1 MKARKNIIAVTL
13 LSVCGT
19 YTFGS
24 QQLGS
29 LEQGSD
35 KLMSEEHRQ
44 AVRKIVVLPAPSPA
58 GNAITGSYQKETD
71 GLIDGIDKGRA
82 LGTIS
87 KDVGGIPINIPI
99 PVLQFP
105 LAIFGGMSGG
115 IKRQI
120 QDFRDALTEDL
131 AESASSPLS
140 NDALATDVFWR
151 LRESPQVDPKIFALT
166 TPIPEDTDAV
176 LYVTFSDSSINVE
189 GEEATITFSATATLR
204 RVSDG
209 RDLYENRIHY
219 EDTDLLTN
227 WTKND
232 KAAWRDYS
240 NFARHY
246 IGREIAAEL
255 YERVEVEQELLPE
268 ESENVSRIKK
278 NDWQGVTKS
287 TTPTLA
293 WNYELASGDAQ
304 ADWVATIDP
313 ENISYEVEIYD
324 LHRLVY
330 VAKGL
335 EESKHMVDVPLEA
348 CKNYR
353 WSVRPSFLI
362 DGNVRF
368 GEWMRSNPD
377 AANGNSGKAA
387 SVAAAYIYDFASL
400 EIKCGR

>member
-1 MKARKNIIAVTL
+1 MNAEKTIAVILISAWTA
-13 LSVCGT
+13 SA
-19 YTFGS
+19 FGI
-24 QQLGS
+24 QLLGS
-29 LEQGSD
+29 LERGSD

-44 AVRKIVVLPAPSPA
+44 AVKKIVVLPASSPA
-58 GNAITGSYQKETD
+58 GGAITGSYQKETD

-82 LGTIS
+82 QGTIS
-87 KDVGGIPINIPI
+87 KEVSGIPINIPI
-99 PVLQFP
+99 PILQFP
-105 LAIFGGMSGG
+105 LAVFGGMSGG

-120 QDFRDALTEDL
+120 QDFRDALTKDL
-131 AESASSPLS
+131 AESANSPLS

-151 LRESPQVDPKIFALT
+151 LRESPQVDPKVFALT

-176 LYVTFSDSSINVE
+176 LYVTFSESAINVE
-189 GEEATITFSATATLR
+189 GKEATLTFSATATLR

-209 RDLYENRIHY
+209 KDLYENRIHY
-219 EDTDLLTN
+219 RDTDLLED

-246 IGREIAAEL
+246 VGREIAAQL
-255 YERVEVEQELLPE
+255 YERVEVEQELRPE

-278 NDWQGVTKS
+278 NEWLGVTKS

-293 WNYELASGDAQ
+293 WDYHLGSGETQ
-304 ADWVATIDP
+304 AKWAAAVNPADIV
-313 ENISYEVEIYD
+313 YEVEIYD
-324 LHRLVY
+324 MHRLVY
-330 VAKGL
+330 VAKGV
-335 EESKHMVDVPLEA
+335 EESEHTVDMPLEA
-348 CKNYR
+348 CGNYR

-362 DGNVRF
+362 DGKVRF
-368 GEWMRSNPD
+368 GEWMRSDPD

-400 EIKCGR
+400 EIKCGH

>member
-1 MKARKNIIAVTL
+1 M
-13 LSVCGT
+13 
-19 YTFGS
+19 
-24 QQLGS
+24 
-29 LEQGSD
+29 
-35 KLMSEEHRQ
+35 
-44 AVRKIVVLPAPSPA
+44 
-58 GNAITGSYQKETD
+58 
-71 GLIDGIDKGRA
+71 
-82 LGTIS
+82 
-87 KDVGGIPINIPI
+87 
-99 PVLQFP
+99 
-105 LAIFGGMSGG
+105 
-115 IKRQI
+115 
-120 QDFRDALTEDL
+120 ED
-131 AESASSPLS
+131 
-140 NDALATDVFWR
+140 D
-151 LRESPQVDPKIFALT
+151 
-166 TPIPEDTDAV
+166 
-176 LYVTFSDSSINVE
+176 
-189 GEEATITFSATATLR
+189 EATITFSATATLR

-219 EDTDLLTN
+219 QDTDSLTN

-278 NDWQGVTKS
+278 NDWQGVTKA

-293 WNYELASGDAQ
+293 WSYKLGNGDSQ
-304 ADWVATIDP
+304 AAWAAAINPAEIV
-313 ENISYEVEIYD
+313 YEVEIYD
-324 LHRLVY
+324 MHRLVY

-335 EESKHMVDVPLEA
+335 KESKHTVDVPLEA

-362 DGNVRF
+362 DGDVRF